1 MSGGVLNALN
11 IRLDAV
17 LGDKVVDQL
26 GAHLAQA
33 DMGSGGQR
41 HCPRKTP
48 KPLQWNM
55 GSVQMMVALDGA
67 LAEAAA
73 DERVRVIVLEAA
85 GKVFCAGHDLAELR
99 ASDDPRQHESLFER
113 CSALMMAV
121 GACRAPVIARVQGA
135 AVAAGCQLVASCD
148 LAYAA
153 ATAQFAVPGINLGL
167 FCSTPGVA
175 LGRAVGRKASMDL
188 LLTGRFIDASRA
200 VALGLINLAVPGED
214 LDAVID
220 DTARIIAAKPPEAIA
235 LGKTTF
241 RRQMEASLVDAYV
254 IASRAMVEN
263 LAFPGARAGIDGFL
277 KR

>member
-1 MSGGVLNALN
+1 MKNDLVLRAIEGPIARLTLNDPARANALS
-11 IRLDAV
+11 A
-17 LGDKVVDQL
+17 
-26 GAHLAQA
+26 A
-33 DMGSGGQR
+33 
-41 HCPRKTP
+41 
-48 KPLQWNM
+48 
-55 GSVQMMVALDGA
+55 MMVALDEA

-73 DERVRVIVLEAA
+73 DERVRVIVLAAA

-99 ASDDPRQHESLFER
+99 ASEDPRQHESLFER
-113 CSALMMAV
+113 CAALMMAV

-153 ATAQFAVPGINLGL
+153 TTAQFAVPGINLGL

-175 LGRAVGRKASMDL
+175 LGRAVGRKAGMDL

-200 VALGLINLAVPGED
+200 VALGLINLAVPAED

-220 DTARIIAAKPPEAIA
+220 DTARLIAAKPPEAIA

-241 RRQMEASLVDAYV
+241 QRQMEASLVDAYV
-254 IASRAMVEN
+254 IASQAMVEN
-263 LAFPGARAGIDGFL
+263 LTFPAARAGIDGFL

>member
-1 MSGGVLNALN
+1 MNYET
-11 IRLDAV
+11 IEI
-17 LGDKVVDQL
+17 QT
-26 GAHLAQA
+26 
-33 DMGSGGQR
+33 GQ
-41 HCPRKTP
+41 
-48 KPLQWNM
+48 
-55 GSVQMMVALDGA
+55 GVALLWLNRPEVRNA
-67 LAEAAA
+67 FNETMIAELTEAFG
-73 DERVRVIVLEAA
+73 ELEADPVVRA
-85 GKVFCAGHDLAELR
+85 VVLAGRGKVFCAGHDLTELR
-99 ASDDPRQHESLFER
+99 ASDDPRQHESLFAR

-241 RRQMEASLVDAYV
+241 RLQMEASLVDAYV